1 MLLVAEAQCSMAVV
15 LGGVVVCVCVT
26 CLRQIAVTGTFEREN
41 IFCKPLHSYPK
52 QSYISRALQAMVAV
66 SC

>member
-1 MLLVAEAQCSMAVV
+1 MLLVAAARCSMAVV
-15 LGGVVVCVCVT
+15 LGGVVVCVT

-41 IFCKPLHSYPK
+41 IFCKTFVPK